1 MENPRNTPR
10 METPRLILRRFV
22 PEDAPALWELLR
34 DREVNRFLPWFPVET
49 LAEAEKFLRDR
60 FLDTYRTETGW
71 RYAVC
76 LREEPERPVG
86 YVNIAP
92 GEAHDLGYGLG
103 KACWHRGLITE
114 AARAVAEQVRRD
126 GGLPFLT
133 ATHDV
138 LNPRSGGVMQN
149 IGMTYRYTY
158 RERVEPKKEWVA
170 FRFYQLNLTEPA
182 DYVWKGYWESHPI
195 HWIEDTGV

>member
-10 METPRLILRRFV
+10 LETPRLILRRFV

-49 LAEAEKFLRDR
+49 LAEAEKFLRER

-92 GEAHDLGYGLG
+92 GEAHDLGYGLE
-103 KACWHRGLITE
+103 KACWHRGLMTE
-114 AARAVAEQVRRD
+114 AARAVVEQVRRD

-138 LNPRSGGVMQN
+138 LNPRSGGVMQKC
-149 IGMTYRYTY
+149 GMQKECVLRQGYRDNQGLGNYCLLAIL
-158 RERVEPKKEWVA
+158 RS
-170 FRFYQLNLTEPA
+170 
-182 DYVWKGYWESHPI
+182 DWESQQ
-195 HWIEDTGV
+195 

>member
-10 METPRLILRRFV
+10 LETPRLILRRFV

-49 LAEAEKFLRDR
+49 LAEAEKFLWER

-92 GEAHDLGYGLG
+92 E
-103 KACWHRGLITE
+103 
-114 AARAVAEQVRRD
+114 RRTIWATD
-126 GGLPFLT
+126 WKRPIGTGG
-133 ATHDV
+133 
-138 LNPRSGGVMQN
+138 
-149 IGMTYRYTY
+149 
-158 RERVEPKKEWVA
+158 
-170 FRFYQLNLTEPA
+170 
-182 DYVWKGYWESHPI
+182 
-195 HWIEDTGV
+195 

>member
-10 METPRLILRRFV
+10 LETPRLILRRFV

-49 LAEAEKFLRDR
+49 LAEAEKFLRER

-103 KACWHRGLITE
+103 KACWHRGLMTE
-114 AARAVAEQVRRD
+114 AARAVVEQVRRD

-158 RERVEPKKEWVA
+158 QELWQPKNFPVLFRMYQRNLDGQEDRVYRA
-170 FRFYQLNLTEPA
+170 
-182 DYVWKGYWESHPI
+182 YWEQASLRYVEEGI
-195 HWIEDTGV
+195 

>member
-10 METPRLILRRFV
+10 LETPRLILRRFV

-49 LAEAEKFLRDR
+49 LAEAEKFLRER

-92 GEAHDLGYGLG
+92 GEAHDLGYGLE
-103 KACWHRGLITE
+103 KVCWHRGLMTLSLIHISRNWMTT
-114 AARAVAEQVRRD
+114 
-126 GGLPFLT
+126 T
-133 ATHDV
+133 ADASA
-138 LNPRSGGVMQN
+138 SGSPTSCMKWTAG
-149 IGMTYRYTY
+149 
-158 RERVEPKKEWVA
+158 
-170 FRFYQLNLTEPA
+170 
-182 DYVWKGYWESHPI
+182 
-195 HWIEDTGV
+195 

>member
-10 METPRLILRRFV
+10 LETPRLILRRFV

-34 DREVNRFLPWFPVET
+34 DRDVNRFLPWFPVET
-49 LAEAEKFLRDR
+49 LAEAEKFLRER

-103 KACWHRGLITE
+103 KACWHRGLMTE
-114 AARAVAEQVRRD
+114 AARAVVEQVRRD

-138 LNPRSGGVMQN
+138 LNPRSGGVMRN

-158 RERVEPKKEWVA
+158 RERVESKKEWVA